1 VRGFILSVKTEIKN
15 FFRRLIKPLVS
26 FISLM
31 GVSPLTITSAG
42 IIISL
47 FGAFLVAGGRLFAG
61 GMALA
66 LSGLC
71 DMIDGSLARQGE
83 KVTVFGAFLDS
94 TGDRVAEL
102 AYFGALVF
110 YYVGKVPVS
119 SFYIILVI
127 IAMSGSLLT
136 SYARARAE
144 GLGVS
149 CEIGFL
155 ERPER
160 IILLIAGL
168 IFGGVALVTVIAV
181 LAFLTVFTF
190 IQRVVH
196 VGKLTMGK
204 DL

>member
-1 VRGFILSVKTEIKN
+1 MSVKTEIKN

-61 GMALA
+61 GVALA

>member
-61 GMALA
+61 GVALA

-102 AYFGALVF
+102 AYFGALIF

>member
-1 VRGFILSVKTEIKN
+1 MSVKTEIKN
-15 FFRRLIKPLVS
+15 FFRRLLTPLVS
-26 FISLM
+26 LISLM
-31 GVSPLTITSAG
+31 GISPLTITSAG
-42 IIISL
+42 ILISL
-47 FGAFLVAGGRLFAG
+47 VGAFLVAGGKLFAG
-61 GMALA
+61 GVALA
-66 LSGLC
+66 ISGLC
-71 DMIDGSLARQGE
+71 DIIDGSLARKGE
-83 KVTVFGAFLDS
+83 KVTVFGAFFDS

-102 AYFGALVF
+102 AYFGALVL
-110 YYVGKVPVS
+110 YYAGKVPVS
-119 SFYIILVI
+119 SFYIILVL

-144 GLGVS
+144 GLGVR

-160 IILLIAGL
+160 IILLIVGL
-168 IFGGVALVTVIAV
+168 IFGGVTLVTVIAV

>member
-1 VRGFILSVKTEIKN
+1 MRGFILSVKTEIKN

-61 GMALA
+61 GVALA

-110 YYVGKVPVS
+110 YYAGKVPVS

>member
-1 VRGFILSVKTEIKN
+1 MSVKTEIKN

-61 GMALA
+61 GVALA

-102 AYFGALVF
+102 AYFGALIF

>member
-1 VRGFILSVKTEIKN
+1 LSVKTEIKN

-61 GMALA
+61 GVALA

-102 AYFGALVF
+102 AYFGALIF